1 MFAEFWT
8 DYDYI
13 IPLSRSWVRAFKS
26 FAHEH
31 SGISRNNARLSERIL
46 SAAFYI
52 ATSLL
57 YLHSLPTSFNLHS
70 CRFWEY
76 IYFFN
81 LTFFFLHTHRL
92 EHLHSFDVVKAS
104 RYNACLVNISNDNTP
119 GLLVRPN
126 ILSMLPFC
134 LRSLKLTIL

>member
-52 ATSLL
+52 ATSPL

-81 LTFFFLHTHRL
+81 LTFFFFLNTHTDWNIFI
-92 EHLHSFDVVKAS
+92 HL
-104 RYNACLVNISNDNTP
+104 
-119 GLLVRPN
+119 
-126 ILSMLPFC
+126 ML
-134 LRSLKLTIL
+134 LKLPDIMPVWSTSQMIICLDS